1 MDALI
6 FSCGTGGGHNSAG
19 KAIQEELVRRG
30 HHVTMMNPY
39 ALQSD
44 GLAGRIDNLY
54 IRTVQKA
61 PRAFGAIYCAGE
73 LYRKLPF
80 RSPVYHVNGGMISAM
95 QEYLEKNHFDIVI
108 MPHLFPAEILT
119 NMKHRGMAVPKTVFV
134 ATDYCC
140 IPFTEETD
148 CDAYVIP
155 AADLKEE
162 YRAKGIP
169 EERLYPFGIPVSS
182 CFGKKRNRNLAQL
195 SVEENIATREQ
206 VALSGEP
213 SPEGQMAVEGKIPVD
228 GQILVDGQI
237 PAEWENRF
245 EGYLNTEKDTN
256 VQAGEVCPEAAAGSW
271 PDRKYILISGGSMGA
286 GKIEELVRLL
296 LSRQSAIEG
305 CGGER
310 DAGIIVICGNN
321 KELFQRLKKRYGR
334 QVIVIGQTNRMA
346 DYLRACD
353 LYITKPGGL
362 SSTEAAVCGV
372 PLMHMPPIPGCET
385 HNAAYFRERNMSIS
399 CEVTEKGAE
408 AILSLLGNKEIC
420 AAMAECQS
428 KYISKE
434 AASRICG
441 LAERLA
447 WEPEERQEPVF
458 RLRLGAGA

>member
-6 FSCGTGGGHNSAG
+6 LSCGTGGGHNSAG

-39 ALQSD
+39 ILQSD

-80 RSPVYHVNGGMISAM
+80 RSPVYHVNAGMISAM
-95 QEYLEKNHFDIVI
+95 QEYLERNHFDIVI

-134 ATDYCC
+134 GTDYCC

-155 AADLKEE
+155 ASDLKEE
-162 YRAKGIP
+162 YKAKGIP

-182 CFGKKRNRNLAQL
+182 CFGEERKRNFAQL
-195 SVEENIATREQ
+195 PIEENIVFGEQ
-206 VALSGEP
+206 AAISGEI
-213 SPEGQMAVEGKIPVD
+213 SSEGQLVVD
-228 GQILVDGQI
+228 
-237 PAEWENRF
+237 
-245 EGYLNTEKDTN
+245 
-256 VQAGEVCPEAAAGSW
+256 AAGSR

-296 LSRQSAIEG
+296 LSRQSAMEG
-305 CGGER
+305 CGCGKN
-310 DAGIIVICGNN
+310 AGIIVICGNN
-321 KELFQRLKKRYGR
+321 KDLFDRLKKRYGR
-334 QVIVIGQTNRMA
+334 QVIVIGQTNHMA

-385 HNAAYFRERNMSIS
+385 HNAAYFRERNMSLL

-408 AILSLLGNKEIC
+408 AVLSLLDDRETC
-420 AAMAECQS
+420 AAMAECQR